1 MSSDG
6 KSTLTTLSKR
16 EEIVN
21 IILELLFIKEKL
33 TNRDAEYLF
42 AISLLFIEEF
52 EKNRS
57 RSYYIEFAYSIIVR
71 TCFKINDYRALYDFS
86 VNFGYYPIARKL
98 LRSGLVDEGIL
109 NYFLS
114 DLKLAQFSNGDKI
127 NTFEQDKVSKEIIA
141 SENKKFAFVAPTS
154 YGKSEIIYQ
163 HILENNELDNIGIIV
178 PTKALIDQVFRE
190 AKKLG
195 ELNRKIITHEQNYN
209 DSDRR
214 VLAIVTQERA
224 LRLIEQHLIFDS
236 LYIDEAHELFNFDFG
251 LKHANRSLLLARLLR
266 LNKKLNPE
274 LNIYYFSPLIQN
286 VNNLLLKNEE
296 GHVEQYK
303 INNNLKV
310 LDIRYVSNANEQFV
324 FEQYL
329 GSFFKLSNTENNLKY
344 IVNCSKNYKKNLHY
358 LYRPIYIEHYAK
370 ELCNQL
376 SEYDEL
382 PQSLANL
389 IEELKDIVH
398 PKFKLIKF
406 LSKGI
411 LYLHGRLPNNIRN
424 YLLKCFRDDA
434 SIKHLIANS
443 VILAGMNMPIDSLFF
458 ISGFSATNELINLV
472 GRVNRLNEIFS
483 NNGEL
488 NKILVPVHFVELD
501 SYPQNRNGQLKKTVE
516 SLRSNIKDSVKNPL
530 LENSVVHES
539 NLENS
544 EKILA
549 LESNIV
555 NDFDNPSFIS
565 RLTRSGAQQLLNYT
579 ELGLIK
585 LEKIIQET
593 EIIHNAD
600 NVYKEILL
608 KVKEVFFDN
617 FVNEGA
623 DRAIDYRYFHPN
635 NNVKRLRFEPTIN
648 YYSVFIP
655 SSYSSLKDRVNNLV
669 SYWEDILSSS
679 SDHNKNFMQYVGS
692 QFGEKAY
699 QSDDYNDSRAKVYI
713 DLNDYKTREYD
724 MYNIAIIKLQ
734 TDDEFVDFEIGLLVN
749 SLREFNIISD
759 DLYNLFMFGTNDI
772 KELQI
777 SQLGLSKNLYNTL
790 KKDNQIQNIEFD
802 DFHNPRAN
810 HHLREY
816 ILSKQGIEK
825 FELEQY
831 FL

>member
-1 MSSDG
+1 
-6 KSTLTTLSKR
+6 
-16 EEIVN
+16 
-21 IILELLFIKEKL
+21 
-33 TNRDAEYLF
+33 
-42 AISLLFIEEF
+42 
-52 EKNRS
+52 
-57 RSYYIEFAYSIIVR
+57 
-71 TCFKINDYRALYDFS
+71 
-86 VNFGYYPIARKL
+86 
-98 LRSGLVDEGIL
+98 
-109 NYFLS
+109 
-114 DLKLAQFSNGDKI
+114 
-127 NTFEQDKVSKEIIA
+127 
-141 SENKKFAFVAPTS
+141 
-154 YGKSEIIYQ
+154 
-163 HILENNELDNIGIIV
+163 
-178 PTKALIDQVFRE
+178 
-190 AKKLG
+190 
-195 ELNRKIITHEQNYN
+195 
-209 DSDRR
+209 
-214 VLAIVTQERA
+214 
-224 LRLIEQHLIFDS
+224 
-236 LYIDEAHELFNFDFG
+236 
-251 LKHANRSLLLARLLR
+251 
-266 LNKKLNPE
+266 
-274 LNIYYFSPLIQN
+274 
-286 VNNLLLKNEE
+286 
-296 GHVEQYK
+296 
-303 INNNLKV
+303 
-310 LDIRYVSNANEQFV
+310 
-324 FEQYL
+324 
-329 GSFFKLSNTENNLKY
+329 
-344 IVNCSKNYKKNLHY
+344 
-358 LYRPIYIEHYAK
+358 
-370 ELCNQL
+370 
-376 SEYDEL
+376 
-382 PQSLANL
+382 
-389 IEELKDIVH
+389 
-398 PKFKLIKF
+398 
-406 LSKGI
+406 
-411 LYLHGRLPNNIRN
+411 
-424 YLLKCFRDDA
+424 
-434 SIKHLIANS
+434 
-443 VILAGMNMPIDSLFF
+443 MNMPIDSLFF

-530 LENSVVHES
+530 LENSVVNES

>member
-1 MSSDG
+1 
-6 KSTLTTLSKR
+6 
-16 EEIVN
+16 
-21 IILELLFIKEKL
+21 
-33 TNRDAEYLF
+33 
-42 AISLLFIEEF
+42 
-52 EKNRS
+52 
-57 RSYYIEFAYSIIVR
+57 
-71 TCFKINDYRALYDFS
+71 
-86 VNFGYYPIARKL
+86 
-98 LRSGLVDEGIL
+98 
-109 NYFLS
+109 
-114 DLKLAQFSNGDKI
+114 
-127 NTFEQDKVSKEIIA
+127 
-141 SENKKFAFVAPTS
+141 
-154 YGKSEIIYQ
+154 
-163 HILENNELDNIGIIV
+163 
-178 PTKALIDQVFRE
+178 
-190 AKKLG
+190 
-195 ELNRKIITHEQNYN
+195 
-209 DSDRR
+209 
-214 VLAIVTQERA
+214 
-224 LRLIEQHLIFDS
+224 
-236 LYIDEAHELFNFDFG
+236 
-251 LKHANRSLLLARLLR
+251 
-266 LNKKLNPE
+266 
-274 LNIYYFSPLIQN
+274 
-286 VNNLLLKNEE
+286 
-296 GHVEQYK
+296 
-303 INNNLKV
+303 
-310 LDIRYVSNANEQFV
+310 
-324 FEQYL
+324 
-329 GSFFKLSNTENNLKY
+329 
-344 IVNCSKNYKKNLHY
+344 
-358 LYRPIYIEHYAK
+358 
-370 ELCNQL
+370 
-376 SEYDEL
+376 
-382 PQSLANL
+382 
-389 IEELKDIVH
+389 LKDIVH
-398 PKFKLIKF
+398 PKFKLIEF

-501 SYPQNRNGQLKKTVE
+501 SYPQNRNGQLKKTVD

-530 LENSVVHES
+530 LENSVVNKS
-539 NLENS
+539 NLDNS

-623 DRAIDYRYFHPN
+623 DRAIDYRYFYPN

>member
-1 MSSDG
+1 
-6 KSTLTTLSKR
+6 
-16 EEIVN
+16 
-21 IILELLFIKEKL
+21 
-33 TNRDAEYLF
+33 
-42 AISLLFIEEF
+42 
-52 EKNRS
+52 
-57 RSYYIEFAYSIIVR
+57 
-71 TCFKINDYRALYDFS
+71 
-86 VNFGYYPIARKL
+86 
-98 LRSGLVDEGIL
+98 
-109 NYFLS
+109 
-114 DLKLAQFSNGDKI
+114 
-127 NTFEQDKVSKEIIA
+127 
-141 SENKKFAFVAPTS
+141 
-154 YGKSEIIYQ
+154 
-163 HILENNELDNIGIIV
+163 
-178 PTKALIDQVFRE
+178 
-190 AKKLG
+190 
-195 ELNRKIITHEQNYN
+195 
-209 DSDRR
+209 
-214 VLAIVTQERA
+214 
-224 LRLIEQHLIFDS
+224 
-236 LYIDEAHELFNFDFG
+236 
-251 LKHANRSLLLARLLR
+251 
-266 LNKKLNPE
+266 
-274 LNIYYFSPLIQN
+274 
-286 VNNLLLKNEE
+286 
-296 GHVEQYK
+296 
-303 INNNLKV
+303 
-310 LDIRYVSNANEQFV
+310 
-324 FEQYL
+324 
-329 GSFFKLSNTENNLKY
+329 
-344 IVNCSKNYKKNLHY
+344 
-358 LYRPIYIEHYAK
+358 
-370 ELCNQL
+370 
-376 SEYDEL
+376 
-382 PQSLANL
+382 
-389 IEELKDIVH
+389 
-398 PKFKLIKF
+398 
-406 LSKGI
+406 
-411 LYLHGRLPNNIRN
+411 
-424 YLLKCFRDDA
+424 
-434 SIKHLIANS
+434 
-443 VILAGMNMPIDSLFF
+443 MNMPIDSLFF

-501 SYPQNRNGQLKKTVE
+501 SYPQNRNGQLKKTVD

-530 LENSVVHES
+530 LENSVVNKS
-539 NLENS
+539 NLDNS

-623 DRAIDYRYFHPN
+623 DRAIDYRYFYPN

>member
-1 MSSDG
+1 M
-6 KSTLTTLSKR
+6 
-16 EEIVN
+16 
-21 IILELLFIKEKL
+21 
-33 TNRDAEYLF
+33 
-42 AISLLFIEEF
+42 
-52 EKNRS
+52 
-57 RSYYIEFAYSIIVR
+57 
-71 TCFKINDYRALYDFS
+71 
-86 VNFGYYPIARKL
+86 
-98 LRSGLVDEGIL
+98 
-109 NYFLS
+109 
-114 DLKLAQFSNGDKI
+114 
-127 NTFEQDKVSKEIIA
+127 
-141 SENKKFAFVAPTS
+141 
-154 YGKSEIIYQ
+154 
-163 HILENNELDNIGIIV
+163 
-178 PTKALIDQVFRE
+178 
-190 AKKLG
+190 
-195 ELNRKIITHEQNYN
+195 
-209 DSDRR
+209 
-214 VLAIVTQERA
+214 
-224 LRLIEQHLIFDS
+224 
-236 LYIDEAHELFNFDFG
+236 
-251 LKHANRSLLLARLLR
+251 
-266 LNKKLNPE
+266 
-274 LNIYYFSPLIQN
+274 
-286 VNNLLLKNEE
+286 
-296 GHVEQYK
+296 
-303 INNNLKV
+303 
-310 LDIRYVSNANEQFV
+310 
-324 FEQYL
+324 
-329 GSFFKLSNTENNLKY
+329 
-344 IVNCSKNYKKNLHY
+344 
-358 LYRPIYIEHYAK
+358 
-370 ELCNQL
+370 
-376 SEYDEL
+376 
-382 PQSLANL
+382 
-389 IEELKDIVH
+389 KDIVH
-398 PKFKLIKF
+398 PKFKLIEF

-424 YLLKCFRDDA
+424 YLLKCFRDDT

-488 NKILVPVHFVELD
+488 KKILVPVHFVELD

-530 LENSVVHES
+530 LENSVVNKS

-585 LEKIIQET
+585 LENIINET

-648 YYSVFIP
+648 YYAGFIP
-655 SSYSSLKDRVNNLV
+655 SSYSPLKARVNNLV
-669 SYWEDILSSS
+669 SYWKKILSSP
-679 SDHNKNFMQYVGS
+679 SDYAENFMQYVGS

-699 QSDDYNDSRAKVYI
+699 QSDDYNDSRSKVYI
-713 DLNDYKTREYD
+713 DLNDYRTREYD

-734 TDDEFVDFEIGLLVN
+734 TDDEFVDYEVGLLVN

-790 KKDNQIQNIEFD
+790 KNDNQIQNIEFD

>member
-1 MSSDG
+1 
-6 KSTLTTLSKR
+6 
-16 EEIVN
+16 
-21 IILELLFIKEKL
+21 
-33 TNRDAEYLF
+33 
-42 AISLLFIEEF
+42 
-52 EKNRS
+52 
-57 RSYYIEFAYSIIVR
+57 
-71 TCFKINDYRALYDFS
+71 
-86 VNFGYYPIARKL
+86 
-98 LRSGLVDEGIL
+98 
-109 NYFLS
+109 
-114 DLKLAQFSNGDKI
+114 
-127 NTFEQDKVSKEIIA
+127 
-141 SENKKFAFVAPTS
+141 
-154 YGKSEIIYQ
+154 
-163 HILENNELDNIGIIV
+163 
-178 PTKALIDQVFRE
+178 
-190 AKKLG
+190 
-195 ELNRKIITHEQNYN
+195 
-209 DSDRR
+209 
-214 VLAIVTQERA
+214 
-224 LRLIEQHLIFDS
+224 
-236 LYIDEAHELFNFDFG
+236 
-251 LKHANRSLLLARLLR
+251 
-266 LNKKLNPE
+266 
-274 LNIYYFSPLIQN
+274 
-286 VNNLLLKNEE
+286 
-296 GHVEQYK
+296 
-303 INNNLKV
+303 
-310 LDIRYVSNANEQFV
+310 
-324 FEQYL
+324 
-329 GSFFKLSNTENNLKY
+329 
-344 IVNCSKNYKKNLHY
+344 
-358 LYRPIYIEHYAK
+358 
-370 ELCNQL
+370 
-376 SEYDEL
+376 
-382 PQSLANL
+382 
-389 IEELKDIVH
+389 LKDIVH
-398 PKFKLIKF
+398 PKFKLIEF

-530 LENSVVHES
+530 LENSVVNKS
-539 NLENS
+539 NLDNS

-623 DRAIDYRYFHPN
+623 DRAIDYRYFYPN

>member
-163 HILENNELDNIGIIV
+163 HILESNELDNIGIIV

-251 LKHANRSLLLARLLR
+251 LKHANRSLLLARLLK

-303 INNNLKV
+303 INNNLKI

-324 FEQYL
+324 YEQYL

-358 LYRPIYIEHYAK
+358 LYKPIYIEHYAE

-376 SEYDEL
+376 PEYDEL

-398 PKFKLIKF
+398 PKFKLIEF

-472 GRVNRLNEIFS
+472 GRVNRLNEVFS

-530 LENSVVHES
+530 LENSVVNKS

-544 EKILA
+544 
-549 LESNIV
+549 
-555 NDFDNPSFIS
+555 
-565 RLTRSGAQQLLNYT
+565 
-579 ELGLIK
+579 
-585 LEKIIQET
+585 EKIIQET

-648 YYSVFIP
+648 YYSVFIQ
-655 SSYSSLKDRVNNLV
+655 SSYSPLKDRVNNLV
-669 SYWEDILSSS
+669 SYWKDILSSS
-679 SDHNKNFMQYVGS
+679 SGHDKNFMQYVGS

-713 DLNDYKTREYD
+713 DLNDYKTREDD

-734 TDDEFVDFEIGLLVN
+734 TDDEFVDFEIGLLLN

-790 KKDNQIQNIEFD
+790 QKDNQIQNIEFD
-802 DFHNPRAN
+802 DFYNPRAN

>member
-127 NTFEQDKVSKEIIA
+127 NTLEQDKVSKEIIA

-251 LKHANRSLLLARLLR
+251 LKHANRSLLLARLLK

-358 LYRPIYIEHYAK
+358 LYRPIYIEHCAE
-370 ELCNQL
+370 ELCDQL
-376 SEYDEL
+376 PEYDEL

-398 PKFKLIKF
+398 PKFKLIEF

-530 LENSVVHES
+530 LENSVVNKS
-539 NLENS
+539 NLDNS

-623 DRAIDYRYFHPN
+623 DRAIDYRYFYPN

>member
-1 MSSDG
+1 M
-6 KSTLTTLSKR
+6 TLYS
-16 EEIVN
+16 
-21 IILELLFIKEKL
+21 LF
-33 TNRDAEYLF
+33 
-42 AISLLFIEEF
+42 
-52 EKNRS
+52 
-57 RSYYIEFAYSIIVR
+57 
-71 TCFKINDYRALYDFS
+71 
-86 VNFGYYPIARKL
+86 
-98 LRSGLVDEGIL
+98 
-109 NYFLS
+109 
-114 DLKLAQFSNGDKI
+114 
-127 NTFEQDKVSKEIIA
+127 
-141 SENKKFAFVAPTS
+141 
-154 YGKSEIIYQ
+154 
-163 HILENNELDNIGIIV
+163 
-178 PTKALIDQVFRE
+178 QVFR
-190 AKKLG
+190 L
-195 ELNRKIITHEQNYN
+195 
-209 DSDRR
+209 
-214 VLAIVTQERA
+214 
-224 LRLIEQHLIFDS
+224 
-236 LYIDEAHELFNFDFG
+236 
-251 LKHANRSLLLARLLR
+251 
-266 LNKKLNPE
+266 
-274 LNIYYFSPLIQN
+274 
-286 VNNLLLKNEE
+286 
-296 GHVEQYK
+296 
-303 INNNLKV
+303 
-310 LDIRYVSNANEQFV
+310 
-324 FEQYL
+324 
-329 GSFFKLSNTENNLKY
+329 
-344 IVNCSKNYKKNLHY
+344 
-358 LYRPIYIEHYAK
+358 
-370 ELCNQL
+370 
-376 SEYDEL
+376 
-382 PQSLANL
+382 
-389 IEELKDIVH
+389 
-398 PKFKLIKF
+398 
-406 LSKGI
+406 
-411 LYLHGRLPNNIRN
+411 
-424 YLLKCFRDDA
+424 
-434 SIKHLIANS
+434 
-443 VILAGMNMPIDSLFF
+443 
-458 ISGFSATNELINLV
+458 LINLV

-530 LENSVVHES
+530 LENSVVNKS
-539 NLENS
+539 NLDNS

-623 DRAIDYRYFHPN
+623 DRAIDYRYFYPN

>member
-21 IILELLFIKEKL
+21 IILELLFIKENL

-251 LKHANRSLLLARLLR
+251 LKHANRSLLLARLLK

-286 VNNLLLKNEE
+286 VNNLLLKNEV

-344 IVNCSKNYKKNLHY
+344 IVNYSKNYKKNLHY
-358 LYRPIYIEHYAK
+358 LYRPIYIEHYAE

-376 SEYDEL
+376 PEYDEL

-530 LENSVVHES
+530 LENSVVNES

-623 DRAIDYRYFHPN
+623 DRAIDYRYFYPN

>member
-1 MSSDG
+1 M
-6 KSTLTTLSKR
+6 
-16 EEIVN
+16 
-21 IILELLFIKEKL
+21 
-33 TNRDAEYLF
+33 
-42 AISLLFIEEF
+42 
-52 EKNRS
+52 
-57 RSYYIEFAYSIIVR
+57 
-71 TCFKINDYRALYDFS
+71 
-86 VNFGYYPIARKL
+86 
-98 LRSGLVDEGIL
+98 
-109 NYFLS
+109 
-114 DLKLAQFSNGDKI
+114 
-127 NTFEQDKVSKEIIA
+127 
-141 SENKKFAFVAPTS
+141 
-154 YGKSEIIYQ
+154 
-163 HILENNELDNIGIIV
+163 
-178 PTKALIDQVFRE
+178 
-190 AKKLG
+190 
-195 ELNRKIITHEQNYN
+195 
-209 DSDRR
+209 
-214 VLAIVTQERA
+214 
-224 LRLIEQHLIFDS
+224 
-236 LYIDEAHELFNFDFG
+236 
-251 LKHANRSLLLARLLR
+251 
-266 LNKKLNPE
+266 
-274 LNIYYFSPLIQN
+274 
-286 VNNLLLKNEE
+286 
-296 GHVEQYK
+296 
-303 INNNLKV
+303 
-310 LDIRYVSNANEQFV
+310 
-324 FEQYL
+324 
-329 GSFFKLSNTENNLKY
+329 
-344 IVNCSKNYKKNLHY
+344 
-358 LYRPIYIEHYAK
+358 
-370 ELCNQL
+370 
-376 SEYDEL
+376 
-382 PQSLANL
+382 
-389 IEELKDIVH
+389 KDIVH
-398 PKFKLIKF
+398 PKFKLIEF

-501 SYPQNRNGQLKKTVE
+501 SYPQNRNGQLKKTVD

-530 LENSVVHES
+530 LENSVVNKS
-539 NLENS
+539 NLDNS

-555 NDFDNPSFIS
+555 NDFDNPSCIS

-623 DRAIDYRYFHPN
+623 DRAIDYRYFYPN

>member
-1 MSSDG
+1 M
-6 KSTLTTLSKR
+6 
-16 EEIVN
+16 
-21 IILELLFIKEKL
+21 FIKEKL

-127 NTFEQDKVSKEIIA
+127 NTLEQDKVSKEIIA

-251 LKHANRSLLLARLLR
+251 LKHANRSLLLARLLK

-358 LYRPIYIEHYAK
+358 LYRPIYIEHCAE
-370 ELCNQL
+370 ELCDQL
-376 SEYDEL
+376 PEYDEL

-398 PKFKLIKF
+398 PKFKLIEF

-530 LENSVVHES
+530 LENSVVNKS
-539 NLENS
+539 NLDNS

-623 DRAIDYRYFHPN
+623 DRAIDYRYFYPN

>member
-1 MSSDG
+1 M
-6 KSTLTTLSKR
+6 
-16 EEIVN
+16 
-21 IILELLFIKEKL
+21 
-33 TNRDAEYLF
+33 
-42 AISLLFIEEF
+42 
-52 EKNRS
+52 
-57 RSYYIEFAYSIIVR
+57 
-71 TCFKINDYRALYDFS
+71 
-86 VNFGYYPIARKL
+86 
-98 LRSGLVDEGIL
+98 
-109 NYFLS
+109 
-114 DLKLAQFSNGDKI
+114 
-127 NTFEQDKVSKEIIA
+127 
-141 SENKKFAFVAPTS
+141 
-154 YGKSEIIYQ
+154 
-163 HILENNELDNIGIIV
+163 
-178 PTKALIDQVFRE
+178 
-190 AKKLG
+190 
-195 ELNRKIITHEQNYN
+195 
-209 DSDRR
+209 
-214 VLAIVTQERA
+214 
-224 LRLIEQHLIFDS
+224 
-236 LYIDEAHELFNFDFG
+236 
-251 LKHANRSLLLARLLR
+251 
-266 LNKKLNPE
+266 
-274 LNIYYFSPLIQN
+274 
-286 VNNLLLKNEE
+286 
-296 GHVEQYK
+296 
-303 INNNLKV
+303 
-310 LDIRYVSNANEQFV
+310 
-324 FEQYL
+324 
-329 GSFFKLSNTENNLKY
+329 
-344 IVNCSKNYKKNLHY
+344 
-358 LYRPIYIEHYAK
+358 
-370 ELCNQL
+370 
-376 SEYDEL
+376 
-382 PQSLANL
+382 
-389 IEELKDIVH
+389 KDIVH
-398 PKFKLIKF
+398 PKFKLLEF

-483 NNGEL
+483 NNREL

-530 LENSVVHES
+530 LENSVVNKS
-539 NLENS
+539 NLDNS

-623 DRAIDYRYFHPN
+623 DRAIDYRYFYPN

>member
-1 MSSDG
+1 MM
-6 KSTLTTLSKR
+6 
-16 EEIVN
+16 
-21 IILELLFIKEKL
+21 
-33 TNRDAEYLF
+33 
-42 AISLLFIEEF
+42 
-52 EKNRS
+52 
-57 RSYYIEFAYSIIVR
+57 
-71 TCFKINDYRALYDFS
+71 
-86 VNFGYYPIARKL
+86 
-98 LRSGLVDEGIL
+98 
-109 NYFLS
+109 NYHNHS
-114 DLKLAQFSNGDKI
+114 
-127 NTFEQDKVSKEIIA
+127 
-141 SENKKFAFVAPTS
+141 
-154 YGKSEIIYQ
+154 
-163 HILENNELDNIGIIV
+163 
-178 PTKALIDQVFRE
+178 
-190 AKKLG
+190 
-195 ELNRKIITHEQNYN
+195 
-209 DSDRR
+209 
-214 VLAIVTQERA
+214 
-224 LRLIEQHLIFDS
+224 LIE
-236 LYIDEAHELFNFDFG
+236 
-251 LKHANRSLLLARLLR
+251 
-266 LNKKLNPE
+266 
-274 LNIYYFSPLIQN
+274 
-286 VNNLLLKNEE
+286 
-296 GHVEQYK
+296 
-303 INNNLKV
+303 
-310 LDIRYVSNANEQFV
+310 
-324 FEQYL
+324 
-329 GSFFKLSNTENNLKY
+329 
-344 IVNCSKNYKKNLHY
+344 
-358 LYRPIYIEHYAK
+358 
-370 ELCNQL
+370 
-376 SEYDEL
+376 
-382 PQSLANL
+382 
-389 IEELKDIVH
+389 
-398 PKFKLIKF
+398 F

-530 LENSVVHES
+530 LENSVVNKS
-539 NLENS
+539 NLDNS

-623 DRAIDYRYFHPN
+623 DRAIDYRYFYPN

>member
-1 MSSDG
+1 M
-6 KSTLTTLSKR
+6 
-16 EEIVN
+16 
-21 IILELLFIKEKL
+21 
-33 TNRDAEYLF
+33 
-42 AISLLFIEEF
+42 
-52 EKNRS
+52 
-57 RSYYIEFAYSIIVR
+57 
-71 TCFKINDYRALYDFS
+71 
-86 VNFGYYPIARKL
+86 
-98 LRSGLVDEGIL
+98 
-109 NYFLS
+109 
-114 DLKLAQFSNGDKI
+114 
-127 NTFEQDKVSKEIIA
+127 
-141 SENKKFAFVAPTS
+141 
-154 YGKSEIIYQ
+154 
-163 HILENNELDNIGIIV
+163 
-178 PTKALIDQVFRE
+178 
-190 AKKLG
+190 
-195 ELNRKIITHEQNYN
+195 
-209 DSDRR
+209 
-214 VLAIVTQERA
+214 
-224 LRLIEQHLIFDS
+224 
-236 LYIDEAHELFNFDFG
+236 
-251 LKHANRSLLLARLLR
+251 
-266 LNKKLNPE
+266 
-274 LNIYYFSPLIQN
+274 
-286 VNNLLLKNEE
+286 
-296 GHVEQYK
+296 
-303 INNNLKV
+303 
-310 LDIRYVSNANEQFV
+310 
-324 FEQYL
+324 
-329 GSFFKLSNTENNLKY
+329 
-344 IVNCSKNYKKNLHY
+344 
-358 LYRPIYIEHYAK
+358 
-370 ELCNQL
+370 
-376 SEYDEL
+376 
-382 PQSLANL
+382 
-389 IEELKDIVH
+389 KDIVH
-398 PKFKLIKF
+398 PKFKLIEF

-530 LENSVVHES
+530 LENSVVNKS
-539 NLENS
+539 NLDNS

-623 DRAIDYRYFHPN
+623 DRAIDYRYFYPN

-759 DLYNLFMFGTNDI
+759 DLYNLFMFGTNEI

>member
-1 MSSDG
+1 
-6 KSTLTTLSKR
+6 
-16 EEIVN
+16 
-21 IILELLFIKEKL
+21 
-33 TNRDAEYLF
+33 
-42 AISLLFIEEF
+42 
-52 EKNRS
+52 
-57 RSYYIEFAYSIIVR
+57 
-71 TCFKINDYRALYDFS
+71 
-86 VNFGYYPIARKL
+86 
-98 LRSGLVDEGIL
+98 
-109 NYFLS
+109 
-114 DLKLAQFSNGDKI
+114 
-127 NTFEQDKVSKEIIA
+127 
-141 SENKKFAFVAPTS
+141 
-154 YGKSEIIYQ
+154 
-163 HILENNELDNIGIIV
+163 
-178 PTKALIDQVFRE
+178 
-190 AKKLG
+190 
-195 ELNRKIITHEQNYN
+195 
-209 DSDRR
+209 
-214 VLAIVTQERA
+214 
-224 LRLIEQHLIFDS
+224 
-236 LYIDEAHELFNFDFG
+236 
-251 LKHANRSLLLARLLR
+251 
-266 LNKKLNPE
+266 
-274 LNIYYFSPLIQN
+274 
-286 VNNLLLKNEE
+286 
-296 GHVEQYK
+296 
-303 INNNLKV
+303 
-310 LDIRYVSNANEQFV
+310 
-324 FEQYL
+324 
-329 GSFFKLSNTENNLKY
+329 
-344 IVNCSKNYKKNLHY
+344 
-358 LYRPIYIEHYAK
+358 
-370 ELCNQL
+370 
-376 SEYDEL
+376 
-382 PQSLANL
+382 
-389 IEELKDIVH
+389 LKDIVH

-530 LENSVVHES
+530 LENSVVNES

>member
-1 MSSDG
+1 M
-6 KSTLTTLSKR
+6 
-16 EEIVN
+16 
-21 IILELLFIKEKL
+21 
-33 TNRDAEYLF
+33 
-42 AISLLFIEEF
+42 
-52 EKNRS
+52 
-57 RSYYIEFAYSIIVR
+57 
-71 TCFKINDYRALYDFS
+71 
-86 VNFGYYPIARKL
+86 
-98 LRSGLVDEGIL
+98 
-109 NYFLS
+109 
-114 DLKLAQFSNGDKI
+114 
-127 NTFEQDKVSKEIIA
+127 
-141 SENKKFAFVAPTS
+141 
-154 YGKSEIIYQ
+154 
-163 HILENNELDNIGIIV
+163 
-178 PTKALIDQVFRE
+178 
-190 AKKLG
+190 
-195 ELNRKIITHEQNYN
+195 
-209 DSDRR
+209 
-214 VLAIVTQERA
+214 
-224 LRLIEQHLIFDS
+224 
-236 LYIDEAHELFNFDFG
+236 
-251 LKHANRSLLLARLLR
+251 
-266 LNKKLNPE
+266 
-274 LNIYYFSPLIQN
+274 
-286 VNNLLLKNEE
+286 
-296 GHVEQYK
+296 
-303 INNNLKV
+303 
-310 LDIRYVSNANEQFV
+310 
-324 FEQYL
+324 
-329 GSFFKLSNTENNLKY
+329 
-344 IVNCSKNYKKNLHY
+344 
-358 LYRPIYIEHYAK
+358 
-370 ELCNQL
+370 
-376 SEYDEL
+376 
-382 PQSLANL
+382 
-389 IEELKDIVH
+389 KDIVH
-398 PKFKLIKF
+398 PKFKLIEF

-530 LENSVVHES
+530 LENSVVNKS
-539 NLENS
+539 NLDNS

>member
-1 MSSDG
+1 
-6 KSTLTTLSKR
+6 
-16 EEIVN
+16 
-21 IILELLFIKEKL
+21 
-33 TNRDAEYLF
+33 
-42 AISLLFIEEF
+42 
-52 EKNRS
+52 
-57 RSYYIEFAYSIIVR
+57 
-71 TCFKINDYRALYDFS
+71 
-86 VNFGYYPIARKL
+86 
-98 LRSGLVDEGIL
+98 
-109 NYFLS
+109 
-114 DLKLAQFSNGDKI
+114 
-127 NTFEQDKVSKEIIA
+127 
-141 SENKKFAFVAPTS
+141 
-154 YGKSEIIYQ
+154 
-163 HILENNELDNIGIIV
+163 
-178 PTKALIDQVFRE
+178 
-190 AKKLG
+190 
-195 ELNRKIITHEQNYN
+195 
-209 DSDRR
+209 
-214 VLAIVTQERA
+214 
-224 LRLIEQHLIFDS
+224 
-236 LYIDEAHELFNFDFG
+236 
-251 LKHANRSLLLARLLR
+251 
-266 LNKKLNPE
+266 
-274 LNIYYFSPLIQN
+274 
-286 VNNLLLKNEE
+286 
-296 GHVEQYK
+296 
-303 INNNLKV
+303 
-310 LDIRYVSNANEQFV
+310 
-324 FEQYL
+324 
-329 GSFFKLSNTENNLKY
+329 
-344 IVNCSKNYKKNLHY
+344 
-358 LYRPIYIEHYAK
+358 
-370 ELCNQL
+370 
-376 SEYDEL
+376 
-382 PQSLANL
+382 
-389 IEELKDIVH
+389 
-398 PKFKLIKF
+398 
-406 LSKGI
+406 
-411 LYLHGRLPNNIRN
+411 
-424 YLLKCFRDDA
+424 
-434 SIKHLIANS
+434 
-443 VILAGMNMPIDSLFF
+443 ILAGMNMPIDSLFF

-530 LENSVVHES
+530 LENSVVNKS
-539 NLENS
+539 NLDNS

-623 DRAIDYRYFHPN
+623 DRAIDYRYFYPN

-692 QFGEKAY
+692 QFGKKAY

>member
-1 MSSDG
+1 M
-6 KSTLTTLSKR
+6 
-16 EEIVN
+16 
-21 IILELLFIKEKL
+21 
-33 TNRDAEYLF
+33 
-42 AISLLFIEEF
+42 
-52 EKNRS
+52 
-57 RSYYIEFAYSIIVR
+57 
-71 TCFKINDYRALYDFS
+71 
-86 VNFGYYPIARKL
+86 
-98 LRSGLVDEGIL
+98 
-109 NYFLS
+109 
-114 DLKLAQFSNGDKI
+114 
-127 NTFEQDKVSKEIIA
+127 
-141 SENKKFAFVAPTS
+141 
-154 YGKSEIIYQ
+154 
-163 HILENNELDNIGIIV
+163 
-178 PTKALIDQVFRE
+178 
-190 AKKLG
+190 
-195 ELNRKIITHEQNYN
+195 
-209 DSDRR
+209 
-214 VLAIVTQERA
+214 
-224 LRLIEQHLIFDS
+224 
-236 LYIDEAHELFNFDFG
+236 
-251 LKHANRSLLLARLLR
+251 
-266 LNKKLNPE
+266 
-274 LNIYYFSPLIQN
+274 
-286 VNNLLLKNEE
+286 
-296 GHVEQYK
+296 
-303 INNNLKV
+303 
-310 LDIRYVSNANEQFV
+310 
-324 FEQYL
+324 
-329 GSFFKLSNTENNLKY
+329 
-344 IVNCSKNYKKNLHY
+344 
-358 LYRPIYIEHYAK
+358 
-370 ELCNQL
+370 
-376 SEYDEL
+376 
-382 PQSLANL
+382 
-389 IEELKDIVH
+389 KDIVH
-398 PKFKLIKF
+398 PKFKLIEF

-472 GRVNRLNEIFS
+472 GRVNRLNDIFS

-501 SYPQNRNGQLKKTVE
+501 RYPQNRNGQLKKTVE

-530 LENSVVHES
+530 LENSVVNKS

-593 EIIHNAD
+593 EIIQNAD

-623 DRAIDYRYFHPN
+623 DRAIDYRYFYPN

-734 TDDEFVDFEIGLLVN
+734 TEDEFVDFEIGLLVN

-759 DLYNLFMFGTNDI
+759 NLYNLFMFGTNDI

-790 KKDNQIQNIEFD
+790 KKIT
-802 DFHNPRAN
+802 
-810 HHLREY
+810 
-816 ILSKQGIEK
+816 K
-825 FELEQY
+825 FKT
-831 FL
+831 

>member
-1 MSSDG
+1 M
-6 KSTLTTLSKR
+6 
-16 EEIVN
+16 
-21 IILELLFIKEKL
+21 
-33 TNRDAEYLF
+33 
-42 AISLLFIEEF
+42 
-52 EKNRS
+52 
-57 RSYYIEFAYSIIVR
+57 
-71 TCFKINDYRALYDFS
+71 
-86 VNFGYYPIARKL
+86 
-98 LRSGLVDEGIL
+98 
-109 NYFLS
+109 
-114 DLKLAQFSNGDKI
+114 
-127 NTFEQDKVSKEIIA
+127 
-141 SENKKFAFVAPTS
+141 
-154 YGKSEIIYQ
+154 
-163 HILENNELDNIGIIV
+163 
-178 PTKALIDQVFRE
+178 
-190 AKKLG
+190 
-195 ELNRKIITHEQNYN
+195 
-209 DSDRR
+209 
-214 VLAIVTQERA
+214 
-224 LRLIEQHLIFDS
+224 
-236 LYIDEAHELFNFDFG
+236 
-251 LKHANRSLLLARLLR
+251 
-266 LNKKLNPE
+266 
-274 LNIYYFSPLIQN
+274 
-286 VNNLLLKNEE
+286 
-296 GHVEQYK
+296 
-303 INNNLKV
+303 
-310 LDIRYVSNANEQFV
+310 
-324 FEQYL
+324 
-329 GSFFKLSNTENNLKY
+329 
-344 IVNCSKNYKKNLHY
+344 
-358 LYRPIYIEHYAK
+358 
-370 ELCNQL
+370 
-376 SEYDEL
+376 
-382 PQSLANL
+382 
-389 IEELKDIVH
+389 KDIVH
-398 PKFKLIKF
+398 PKFKLIEF

-530 LENSVVHES
+530 LENSVVNKS
-539 NLENS
+539 NLDNS

-623 DRAIDYRYFHPN
+623 DRAIDYRYFYPN

-679 SDHNKNFMQYVGS
+679 SDHNKKFMQYVGS

>member
-1 MSSDG
+1 
-6 KSTLTTLSKR
+6 
-16 EEIVN
+16 
-21 IILELLFIKEKL
+21 
-33 TNRDAEYLF
+33 
-42 AISLLFIEEF
+42 
-52 EKNRS
+52 
-57 RSYYIEFAYSIIVR
+57 
-71 TCFKINDYRALYDFS
+71 
-86 VNFGYYPIARKL
+86 
-98 LRSGLVDEGIL
+98 
-109 NYFLS
+109 
-114 DLKLAQFSNGDKI
+114 
-127 NTFEQDKVSKEIIA
+127 
-141 SENKKFAFVAPTS
+141 
-154 YGKSEIIYQ
+154 
-163 HILENNELDNIGIIV
+163 
-178 PTKALIDQVFRE
+178 
-190 AKKLG
+190 
-195 ELNRKIITHEQNYN
+195 
-209 DSDRR
+209 
-214 VLAIVTQERA
+214 
-224 LRLIEQHLIFDS
+224 
-236 LYIDEAHELFNFDFG
+236 
-251 LKHANRSLLLARLLR
+251 
-266 LNKKLNPE
+266 
-274 LNIYYFSPLIQN
+274 
-286 VNNLLLKNEE
+286 
-296 GHVEQYK
+296 
-303 INNNLKV
+303 
-310 LDIRYVSNANEQFV
+310 
-324 FEQYL
+324 
-329 GSFFKLSNTENNLKY
+329 
-344 IVNCSKNYKKNLHY
+344 
-358 LYRPIYIEHYAK
+358 
-370 ELCNQL
+370 
-376 SEYDEL
+376 
-382 PQSLANL
+382 
-389 IEELKDIVH
+389 
-398 PKFKLIKF
+398 
-406 LSKGI
+406 
-411 LYLHGRLPNNIRN
+411 
-424 YLLKCFRDDA
+424 
-434 SIKHLIANS
+434 
-443 VILAGMNMPIDSLFF
+443 MNMPIDSLFF

-530 LENSVVHES
+530 LENSVVNKS
-539 NLENS
+539 NLDNS

-623 DRAIDYRYFHPN
+623 DRAIDYRYFYPN

>member
-6 KSTLTTLSKR
+6 KSTLTILSKR

-163 HILENNELDNIGIIV
+163 HILESNELDNIGIIV

-251 LKHANRSLLLARLLR
+251 LKHANRSLLLARLLK

-303 INNNLKV
+303 INNNLKI

-324 FEQYL
+324 YEQYL

-358 LYRPIYIEHYAK
+358 LYKPIYIEHYAE

-376 SEYDEL
+376 PEYDEL

-398 PKFKLIKF
+398 PKFKLIEF

-472 GRVNRLNEIFS
+472 GRVNRLNEVFS

-530 LENSVVHES
+530 LENSVVNKS

-549 LESNIV
+549 LETNIV

-648 YYSVFIP
+648 YYSVFIQ
-655 SSYSSLKDRVNNLV
+655 SSYSPLKDRVNNLV
-669 SYWEDILSSS
+669 SYWKDILSSS
-679 SDHNKNFMQYVGS
+679 SGHDKNFMQYVGS

-713 DLNDYKTREYD
+713 DLNDYKTREDD

-734 TDDEFVDFEIGLLVN
+734 TDDEFVDFEIGLLLN

-790 KKDNQIQNIEFD
+790 QKDNQIQNIEFD
-802 DFHNPRAN
+802 DFYNPRAN

>member
-1 MSSDG
+1 M
-6 KSTLTTLSKR
+6 
-16 EEIVN
+16 
-21 IILELLFIKEKL
+21 
-33 TNRDAEYLF
+33 
-42 AISLLFIEEF
+42 
-52 EKNRS
+52 
-57 RSYYIEFAYSIIVR
+57 
-71 TCFKINDYRALYDFS
+71 
-86 VNFGYYPIARKL
+86 
-98 LRSGLVDEGIL
+98 
-109 NYFLS
+109 
-114 DLKLAQFSNGDKI
+114 
-127 NTFEQDKVSKEIIA
+127 
-141 SENKKFAFVAPTS
+141 
-154 YGKSEIIYQ
+154 
-163 HILENNELDNIGIIV
+163 
-178 PTKALIDQVFRE
+178 
-190 AKKLG
+190 
-195 ELNRKIITHEQNYN
+195 
-209 DSDRR
+209 
-214 VLAIVTQERA
+214 
-224 LRLIEQHLIFDS
+224 
-236 LYIDEAHELFNFDFG
+236 
-251 LKHANRSLLLARLLR
+251 
-266 LNKKLNPE
+266 
-274 LNIYYFSPLIQN
+274 
-286 VNNLLLKNEE
+286 
-296 GHVEQYK
+296 
-303 INNNLKV
+303 
-310 LDIRYVSNANEQFV
+310 
-324 FEQYL
+324 
-329 GSFFKLSNTENNLKY
+329 
-344 IVNCSKNYKKNLHY
+344 
-358 LYRPIYIEHYAK
+358 
-370 ELCNQL
+370 
-376 SEYDEL
+376 
-382 PQSLANL
+382 
-389 IEELKDIVH
+389 KDIVH
-398 PKFKLIKF
+398 PKFKLIEF

-501 SYPQNRNGQLKKTVE
+501 SYPQNRNSQLKKTVE

-530 LENSVVHES
+530 LENSVVNES

-623 DRAIDYRYFHPN
+623 DRAIDYRYFYPN

>member
-1 MSSDG
+1 M
-6 KSTLTTLSKR
+6 
-16 EEIVN
+16 
-21 IILELLFIKEKL
+21 
-33 TNRDAEYLF
+33 
-42 AISLLFIEEF
+42 
-52 EKNRS
+52 
-57 RSYYIEFAYSIIVR
+57 
-71 TCFKINDYRALYDFS
+71 
-86 VNFGYYPIARKL
+86 
-98 LRSGLVDEGIL
+98 
-109 NYFLS
+109 
-114 DLKLAQFSNGDKI
+114 
-127 NTFEQDKVSKEIIA
+127 
-141 SENKKFAFVAPTS
+141 
-154 YGKSEIIYQ
+154 
-163 HILENNELDNIGIIV
+163 
-178 PTKALIDQVFRE
+178 
-190 AKKLG
+190 
-195 ELNRKIITHEQNYN
+195 
-209 DSDRR
+209 
-214 VLAIVTQERA
+214 
-224 LRLIEQHLIFDS
+224 
-236 LYIDEAHELFNFDFG
+236 
-251 LKHANRSLLLARLLR
+251 
-266 LNKKLNPE
+266 
-274 LNIYYFSPLIQN
+274 
-286 VNNLLLKNEE
+286 
-296 GHVEQYK
+296 
-303 INNNLKV
+303 
-310 LDIRYVSNANEQFV
+310 
-324 FEQYL
+324 
-329 GSFFKLSNTENNLKY
+329 
-344 IVNCSKNYKKNLHY
+344 
-358 LYRPIYIEHYAK
+358 
-370 ELCNQL
+370 
-376 SEYDEL
+376 
-382 PQSLANL
+382 
-389 IEELKDIVH
+389 KDIVH
-398 PKFKLIKF
+398 PKFKLIEF

-530 LENSVVHES
+530 LENSVVNKS
-539 NLENS
+539 NLDNS

-623 DRAIDYRYFHPN
+623 DRAIDYRYFYPN

>member
-21 IILELLFIKEKL
+21 IILELLFIKERL

-251 LKHANRSLLLARLLR
+251 LKHANRSLLLARLLK

-296 GHVEQYK
+296 GNVEEYK
-303 INNNLKV
+303 INNNLKI
-310 LDIRYVSNANEQFV
+310 LDIRYASNANEQFV
-324 FEQYL
+324 YEQYL

-358 LYRPIYIEHYAK
+358 LYRPIYIEQYAE
-370 ELCNQL
+370 ELYDQL
-376 SEYDEL
+376 PEYEEL
-382 PQSLANL
+382 PKSLASL

-398 PKFKLIKF
+398 PKFKLIEF

-411 LYLHGRLPNNIRN
+411 LYLHGRLPNNIRS
-424 YLLKCFRDDA
+424 YLLKCFRDDT

-443 VILAGMNMPIDSLFF
+443 VILAGMNMPIDTLFF
-458 ISGFSATNELINLV
+458 ISGFSTTNELINLV

-483 NNGEL
+483 NDGEL
-488 NKILVPVHFVELD
+488 NKILVPVHFVEID

-530 LENSVVHES
+530 LENSEVNES

-585 LEKIIQET
+585 LEKIINET

-617 FVNEGA
+617 FVNEGD

-648 YYSVFIP
+648 YYSVFIQ
-655 SSYSSLKDRVNNLV
+655 SSYSPLKDRVNNLV
-669 SYWEDILSSS
+669 SYWKDILSSS
-679 SDHNKNFMQYVGS
+679 SDHDKNFMQYVGS
-692 QFGEKAY
+692 QFGEKVY

-790 KKDNQIQNIEFD
+790 QKDNQIQNIEFD
-802 DFHNPRAN
+802 DFYNPRAN

>member
-1 MSSDG
+1 M
-6 KSTLTTLSKR
+6 
-16 EEIVN
+16 
-21 IILELLFIKEKL
+21 
-33 TNRDAEYLF
+33 
-42 AISLLFIEEF
+42 
-52 EKNRS
+52 
-57 RSYYIEFAYSIIVR
+57 
-71 TCFKINDYRALYDFS
+71 
-86 VNFGYYPIARKL
+86 
-98 LRSGLVDEGIL
+98 
-109 NYFLS
+109 
-114 DLKLAQFSNGDKI
+114 
-127 NTFEQDKVSKEIIA
+127 
-141 SENKKFAFVAPTS
+141 
-154 YGKSEIIYQ
+154 
-163 HILENNELDNIGIIV
+163 
-178 PTKALIDQVFRE
+178 
-190 AKKLG
+190 
-195 ELNRKIITHEQNYN
+195 
-209 DSDRR
+209 
-214 VLAIVTQERA
+214 
-224 LRLIEQHLIFDS
+224 
-236 LYIDEAHELFNFDFG
+236 
-251 LKHANRSLLLARLLR
+251 
-266 LNKKLNPE
+266 
-274 LNIYYFSPLIQN
+274 
-286 VNNLLLKNEE
+286 
-296 GHVEQYK
+296 
-303 INNNLKV
+303 
-310 LDIRYVSNANEQFV
+310 
-324 FEQYL
+324 
-329 GSFFKLSNTENNLKY
+329 
-344 IVNCSKNYKKNLHY
+344 
-358 LYRPIYIEHYAK
+358 
-370 ELCNQL
+370 
-376 SEYDEL
+376 
-382 PQSLANL
+382 
-389 IEELKDIVH
+389 KDIVH
-398 PKFKLIKF
+398 PKFKLIEF

-501 SYPQNRNGQLKKTVE
+501 SYPQNRNGQLKKTVD

-530 LENSVVHES
+530 LENSVVNKS
-539 NLENS
+539 NLDNS

-623 DRAIDYRYFHPN
+623 DRAIDYRYFYPN

>member
-6 KSTLTTLSKR
+6 KSTLTILSKR

-86 VNFGYYPIARKL
+86 INFGYYPIARKL
-98 LRSGLVDEGIL
+98 LKSGLIDEGIL

-114 DLKLAQFSNGDKI
+114 NLKLAQFSNGDKI

-141 SENKKFAFVAPTS
+141 SENKTFAFVAPTS

-190 AKKLG
+190 AKKLR
-195 ELNRKIITHEQNYN
+195 EVNRKIITHEQNYN
-209 DSDRR
+209 ESDRR

-251 LKHANRSLLLARLLR
+251 LKHANRSLLLARLLK

-296 GHVEQYK
+296 GNVEEYK
-303 INNNLKV
+303 INNNLKI

-324 FEQYL
+324 YEQYL

-358 LYRPIYIEHYAK
+358 LYRPIYIEQYAE
-370 ELCNQL
+370 ELYDQL
-376 SEYDEL
+376 PEYEEL
-382 PQSLANL
+382 PKSLASL

-398 PKFKLIKF
+398 PKFKLIEF

-424 YLLKCFRDDA
+424 YLLKCFRDDT

-443 VILAGMNMPIDSLFF
+443 VILAGMNMPIDALFF
-458 ISGFSATNELINLV
+458 ISGFSTTNELINLV

-483 NNGEL
+483 NDGEL
-488 NKILVPVHFVELD
+488 NKILVPVHFVEID
-501 SYPQNRNGQLKKTVE
+501 SYPQNRNGQLKKIVE

-530 LENSVVHES
+530 LENSEVNES

-585 LEKIIQET
+585 LEKIINET

-617 FVNEGA
+617 FVNEGD

-648 YYSVFIP
+648 YYSVFIQ
-655 SSYSSLKDRVNNLV
+655 SSYSPLKDRVNNLV
-669 SYWEDILSSS
+669 SYWKDILSSS
-679 SDHNKNFMQYVGS
+679 SDHDKNFMQYVGS
-692 QFGEKAY
+692 QFGEKTY

-790 KKDNQIQNIEFD
+790 QKDNQIQNIEFD
-802 DFHNPRAN
+802 DFYNPRAN

>member
-1 MSSDG
+1 M
-6 KSTLTTLSKR
+6 
-16 EEIVN
+16 
-21 IILELLFIKEKL
+21 
-33 TNRDAEYLF
+33 
-42 AISLLFIEEF
+42 
-52 EKNRS
+52 
-57 RSYYIEFAYSIIVR
+57 
-71 TCFKINDYRALYDFS
+71 
-86 VNFGYYPIARKL
+86 
-98 LRSGLVDEGIL
+98 
-109 NYFLS
+109 
-114 DLKLAQFSNGDKI
+114 
-127 NTFEQDKVSKEIIA
+127 
-141 SENKKFAFVAPTS
+141 
-154 YGKSEIIYQ
+154 
-163 HILENNELDNIGIIV
+163 
-178 PTKALIDQVFRE
+178 
-190 AKKLG
+190 
-195 ELNRKIITHEQNYN
+195 
-209 DSDRR
+209 
-214 VLAIVTQERA
+214 
-224 LRLIEQHLIFDS
+224 
-236 LYIDEAHELFNFDFG
+236 
-251 LKHANRSLLLARLLR
+251 
-266 LNKKLNPE
+266 
-274 LNIYYFSPLIQN
+274 
-286 VNNLLLKNEE
+286 
-296 GHVEQYK
+296 
-303 INNNLKV
+303 
-310 LDIRYVSNANEQFV
+310 
-324 FEQYL
+324 
-329 GSFFKLSNTENNLKY
+329 
-344 IVNCSKNYKKNLHY
+344 
-358 LYRPIYIEHYAK
+358 YRPIYIEHYAE

-376 SEYDEL
+376 PEYDEL
-382 PQSLANL
+382 PNSLANL

-398 PKFKLIKF
+398 PKFKLIEF

-424 YLLKCFRDDA
+424 YLLKCFRDDT

-488 NKILVPVHFVELD
+488 NKILVPVYFVELD

-530 LENSVVHES
+530 LENSVINRS

-544 EKILA
+544 EKILT

-585 LEKIIQET
+585 LEEIINET
-593 EIIHNAD
+593 ETIQNAD

-655 SSYSSLKDRVNNLV
+655 NAYSPLKYRVNNLV
-669 SYWEDILSSS
+669 SYWKDILSSP
-679 SDHNKNFMQYVGS
+679 SDHDKKFMQYVGS

-699 QSDDYNDSRAKVYI
+699 PSDDYNDSRAKVYI

-759 DLYNLFMFGTNDI
+759 DLYNFFMFGTNDI
-772 KELQI
+772 KELRIAQ
-777 SQLGLSKNLYNTL
+777 QGLSKNLYNTL
-790 KKDNQIQNIEFD
+790 KKDKQIQNIEFD
-802 DFHNPRAN
+802 DFYNPRAN

>member
-1 MSSDG
+1 M
-6 KSTLTTLSKR
+6 
-16 EEIVN
+16 
-21 IILELLFIKEKL
+21 
-33 TNRDAEYLF
+33 
-42 AISLLFIEEF
+42 
-52 EKNRS
+52 
-57 RSYYIEFAYSIIVR
+57 
-71 TCFKINDYRALYDFS
+71 
-86 VNFGYYPIARKL
+86 
-98 LRSGLVDEGIL
+98 
-109 NYFLS
+109 
-114 DLKLAQFSNGDKI
+114 
-127 NTFEQDKVSKEIIA
+127 
-141 SENKKFAFVAPTS
+141 
-154 YGKSEIIYQ
+154 
-163 HILENNELDNIGIIV
+163 
-178 PTKALIDQVFRE
+178 
-190 AKKLG
+190 
-195 ELNRKIITHEQNYN
+195 
-209 DSDRR
+209 
-214 VLAIVTQERA
+214 
-224 LRLIEQHLIFDS
+224 
-236 LYIDEAHELFNFDFG
+236 
-251 LKHANRSLLLARLLR
+251 
-266 LNKKLNPE
+266 
-274 LNIYYFSPLIQN
+274 
-286 VNNLLLKNEE
+286 
-296 GHVEQYK
+296 
-303 INNNLKV
+303 
-310 LDIRYVSNANEQFV
+310 
-324 FEQYL
+324 
-329 GSFFKLSNTENNLKY
+329 
-344 IVNCSKNYKKNLHY
+344 
-358 LYRPIYIEHYAK
+358 
-370 ELCNQL
+370 
-376 SEYDEL
+376 
-382 PQSLANL
+382 
-389 IEELKDIVH
+389 KDIVH
-398 PKFKLIKF
+398 PKFKLIEF

-530 LENSVVHES
+530 LENSEVNKS

-585 LEKIIQET
+585 LEKIINET

-617 FVNEGA
+617 FVNEGD

-655 SSYSSLKDRVNNLV
+655 SSYSPLKDRVNNLV
-669 SYWEDILSSS
+669 SYWKDILSSS
-679 SDHNKNFMQYVGS
+679 SDHDKNVMQYVGS

-802 DFHNPRAN
+802 DFYNPRAN

>member
-1 MSSDG
+1 M
-6 KSTLTTLSKR
+6 
-16 EEIVN
+16 
-21 IILELLFIKEKL
+21 
-33 TNRDAEYLF
+33 
-42 AISLLFIEEF
+42 
-52 EKNRS
+52 
-57 RSYYIEFAYSIIVR
+57 
-71 TCFKINDYRALYDFS
+71 
-86 VNFGYYPIARKL
+86 
-98 LRSGLVDEGIL
+98 
-109 NYFLS
+109 
-114 DLKLAQFSNGDKI
+114 
-127 NTFEQDKVSKEIIA
+127 
-141 SENKKFAFVAPTS
+141 
-154 YGKSEIIYQ
+154 
-163 HILENNELDNIGIIV
+163 
-178 PTKALIDQVFRE
+178 
-190 AKKLG
+190 
-195 ELNRKIITHEQNYN
+195 
-209 DSDRR
+209 
-214 VLAIVTQERA
+214 
-224 LRLIEQHLIFDS
+224 
-236 LYIDEAHELFNFDFG
+236 
-251 LKHANRSLLLARLLR
+251 
-266 LNKKLNPE
+266 
-274 LNIYYFSPLIQN
+274 
-286 VNNLLLKNEE
+286 
-296 GHVEQYK
+296 
-303 INNNLKV
+303 
-310 LDIRYVSNANEQFV
+310 
-324 FEQYL
+324 
-329 GSFFKLSNTENNLKY
+329 
-344 IVNCSKNYKKNLHY
+344 
-358 LYRPIYIEHYAK
+358 
-370 ELCNQL
+370 
-376 SEYDEL
+376 
-382 PQSLANL
+382 
-389 IEELKDIVH
+389 KDIVH
-398 PKFKLIKF
+398 PKFKLIEF

-530 LENSVVHES
+530 LENSVVNKS

-623 DRAIDYRYFHPN
+623 DRAIDYRYFYPN

-759 DLYNLFMFGTNDI
+759 NLYNLFMFGTNDI

>member
-1 MSSDG
+1 M
-6 KSTLTTLSKR
+6 
-16 EEIVN
+16 
-21 IILELLFIKEKL
+21 
-33 TNRDAEYLF
+33 
-42 AISLLFIEEF
+42 
-52 EKNRS
+52 
-57 RSYYIEFAYSIIVR
+57 
-71 TCFKINDYRALYDFS
+71 
-86 VNFGYYPIARKL
+86 
-98 LRSGLVDEGIL
+98 VD
-109 NYFLS
+109 
-114 DLKLAQFSNGDKI
+114 
-127 NTFEQDKVSKEIIA
+127 
-141 SENKKFAFVAPTS
+141 
-154 YGKSEIIYQ
+154 
-163 HILENNELDNIGIIV
+163 
-178 PTKALIDQVFRE
+178 
-190 AKKLG
+190 
-195 ELNRKIITHEQNYN
+195 
-209 DSDRR
+209 
-214 VLAIVTQERA
+214 
-224 LRLIEQHLIFDS
+224 
-236 LYIDEAHELFNFDFG
+236 
-251 LKHANRSLLLARLLR
+251 
-266 LNKKLNPE
+266 
-274 LNIYYFSPLIQN
+274 
-286 VNNLLLKNEE
+286 
-296 GHVEQYK
+296 
-303 INNNLKV
+303 
-310 LDIRYVSNANEQFV
+310 
-324 FEQYL
+324 
-329 GSFFKLSNTENNLKY
+329 
-344 IVNCSKNYKKNLHY
+344 
-358 LYRPIYIEHYAK
+358 
-370 ELCNQL
+370 
-376 SEYDEL
+376 
-382 PQSLANL
+382 
-389 IEELKDIVH
+389 
-398 PKFKLIKF
+398 
-406 LSKGI
+406 
-411 LYLHGRLPNNIRN
+411 
-424 YLLKCFRDDA
+424 
-434 SIKHLIANS
+434 S

-530 LENSVVHES
+530 LENSVVNKS
-539 NLENS
+539 NLDNS

-623 DRAIDYRYFHPN
+623 DRAIDYRYFYPN

>member
-141 SENKKFAFVAPTS
+141 SENRKFAFVAPTS

-251 LKHANRSLLLARLLR
+251 LKHANRSLLLARLLK

-344 IVNCSKNYKKNLHY
+344 IVNCSKNYKKNLYY
-358 LYRPIYIEHYAK
+358 LYRPIYIEHYAE

-376 SEYDEL
+376 PEYDEL

-398 PKFKLIKF
+398 PKFKLIEF

-530 LENSVVHES
+530 LENSVVNKS

>member
-1 MSSDG
+1 M
-6 KSTLTTLSKR
+6 
-16 EEIVN
+16 
-21 IILELLFIKEKL
+21 
-33 TNRDAEYLF
+33 
-42 AISLLFIEEF
+42 
-52 EKNRS
+52 
-57 RSYYIEFAYSIIVR
+57 
-71 TCFKINDYRALYDFS
+71 
-86 VNFGYYPIARKL
+86 
-98 LRSGLVDEGIL
+98 
-109 NYFLS
+109 
-114 DLKLAQFSNGDKI
+114 
-127 NTFEQDKVSKEIIA
+127 
-141 SENKKFAFVAPTS
+141 
-154 YGKSEIIYQ
+154 
-163 HILENNELDNIGIIV
+163 H
-178 PTKALIDQVFRE
+178 
-190 AKKLG
+190 
-195 ELNRKIITHEQNYN
+195 
-209 DSDRR
+209 
-214 VLAIVTQERA
+214 
-224 LRLIEQHLIFDS
+224 
-236 LYIDEAHELFNFDFG
+236 
-251 LKHANRSLLLARLLR
+251 
-266 LNKKLNPE
+266 
-274 LNIYYFSPLIQN
+274 
-286 VNNLLLKNEE
+286 
-296 GHVEQYK
+296 
-303 INNNLKV
+303 
-310 LDIRYVSNANEQFV
+310 
-324 FEQYL
+324 
-329 GSFFKLSNTENNLKY
+329 
-344 IVNCSKNYKKNLHY
+344 
-358 LYRPIYIEHYAK
+358 
-370 ELCNQL
+370 
-376 SEYDEL
+376 
-382 PQSLANL
+382 
-389 IEELKDIVH
+389 
-398 PKFKLIKF
+398 
-406 LSKGI
+406 
-411 LYLHGRLPNNIRN
+411 
-424 YLLKCFRDDA
+424 
-434 SIKHLIANS
+434 
-443 VILAGMNMPIDSLFF
+443 
-458 ISGFSATNELINLV
+458 
-472 GRVNRLNEIFS
+472 EIFS

-516 SLRSNIKDSVKNPL
+516 SLRSNIKDYVKNPL
-530 LENSVVHES
+530 LENSVVNKS

-623 DRAIDYRYFHPN
+623 DRAIDYRYFYPN